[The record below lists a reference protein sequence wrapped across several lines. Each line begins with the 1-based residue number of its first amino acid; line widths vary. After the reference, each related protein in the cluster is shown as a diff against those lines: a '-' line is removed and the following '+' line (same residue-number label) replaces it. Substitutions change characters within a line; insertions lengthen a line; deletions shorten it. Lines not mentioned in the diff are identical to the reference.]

1 MVTSSGQSNSIAVCT
16 YKKLSLVL
24 KSCSLILRPSV
35 RQLACVVDKSKGTT
49 TKMSP
54 WFGVILRKYYSWN
67 NHCYVQCILWTCAL
81 QPSGQRPQ
89 KFNYFANTL
98 QWYVRK
104 YFDCEN
110 ILSYGTCACILYN
123 VCVSAHHSRCIA
135 QIQCVG
141 GAQFSWKWGICTDCW
156 NNYLQCKCT
165 CLFNGVGV
173 SMTWC
178 L

>member
-54 WFGVILRKYYSWN
+54 WFGVVLRKYYSWN

-110 ILSYGTCACILYN
+110 ILSYGTCACILYC
-123 VCVSAHHSRCIA
+123 VC
-135 QIQCVG
+135 
-141 GAQFSWKWGICTDCW
+141 ICTSFQMYCPDTMCRG
-156 NNYLQCKCT
+156 CT
-165 CLFNGVGV
+165 VFLEVRD
-173 SMTWC
+173 MYR
-178 L
+178 LLE